1 MSLNLLL
8 HFVIILIFIPLGIQ
22 VYNRYKNTSWI
33 FFLIFSI
40 LISIWL
46 FLYTLVFSVSLGSDI
61 LLYLNRFMYF
71 LSLIWIYNML
81 LFVLFFN
88 NKNNINN
95 KYKIFIPILILWF
108 FSILTPYILE
118 SMSFS
123 LDKGRY
129 IENYWIMY
137 PIFSFLYMIFL
148 PLFSIISYFKL
159 KSLHSLNK
167 IRLLYVII
175 GFFIFVFWGILF
187 LTILP
192 LYWIH
197 VLDDNIPLLILPFLC
212 FTWIAIHS
220 YSFININLIISKIVS
235 FIVAWTLSIIST
247 IIIKNYYIQID
258 IWWINKHYNI
268 IDIILAISIFYL
280 IHTLLNKKIFFNKN
294 SIEFA
299 QSLNYIKKQISYLH
313 NLHDVNKQLKISF
326 KSLFWI
332 NQAHITYFSNTIE
345 NPIFNFFEFNKK
357 NNFFINEKIFLQKNK
372 NNVNSQDLSSFISS
386 KDYIIF
392 PINLNNKLIGYFSI
406 WKKRLKD
413 HFYNDEI
420 KILEEFQYF
429 LETHLKYINSYKK
442 IHELSVNLD
451 KKVDEQTIGYN
462 QLINKQKEFISYVSH
477 EVKGPIASS
486 IFQIDSILEEVIDD
500 ELNKKDLLK
509 ELHIL
514 NELLLKTGELVNK
527 LFSIQ
532 QFELT
537 SKSLFKERVHLINLL
552 KNEIWLFQKVHTNIT
567 FITNF
572 DESISYFTLD
582 KVQFRQVIDNLIN
595 NSIKIIN
602 QDKYEDG
609 QIFLGC
615 TQRWKEIIIEIE
627 DNWVGFTNL
636 DIKKIFDKYTT
647 WKWSS
652 VWLGM
657 GLYLCKTIVEL
668 HWGNIQAAFW
678 KKLWWAKII
687 IKIPII

>member
-22 VYNRYKNTSWI
+22 VYNRYKNTSGI

-46 FLYTLVFSVSLGSDI
+46 FLYTLVFSISLSTDI

-88 NKNNINN
+88 NKNNIDN
-95 KYKIFIPILILWF
+95 KYKIFIPILLLGI
-108 FSILTPYILE
+108 FSIFTPYILE
-118 SMSFS
+118 NMTFS
-123 LDKGRY
+123 VDKERY
-129 IENYWIMY
+129 IENYWIIY

-148 PLFSIISYFKL
+148 PLFSIISYIKL

-192 LYWIH
+192 LYSIH
-197 VLDDNIPLLILPFLC
+197 ILDDNIPLLILPFLC
-212 FTWIAIHS
+212 FTWISIHS

-235 FIVAWTLSIIST
+235 FIVASALSIITT

-268 IDIILAISIFYL
+268 IDIILAISIFYW
-280 IHTLLNKKIFFNKN
+280 IHSFLNKKVFLNKN
-294 SIEFA
+294 TLEFT

-313 NLHDVNKQLKISF
+313 NLNDVNKQLKISF

-332 NQAHITYFSNTIE
+332 NQAHITYFSDTIE
-345 NPIFNFFEFNKK
+345 NPLFNFFESNKK
-357 NNFFINEKIFLQKNK
+357 NKFFINEKIFLQQNK
-372 NNVNSQDLSSFISS
+372 NIFNSKTISNYIQE
-386 KDYIIF
+386 KEYIIF
-392 PINLNNKLIGYFSI
+392 PIYLNNDLSAYFSL
-406 WKKRLKD
+406 WKKTLKD
-413 HFYNDEI
+413 HFFNDEI
-420 KILEEFQYF
+420 TNLEEFQYF
-429 LETHLKYINSYKK
+429 LETHIKYINSYKK
-442 IHELSVNLD
+442 IHELSMNLD
-451 KKVDEQTIGYN
+451 KQVDEQTIEYN

-486 IFQIDSILEEVIDD
+486 IFQIDSIIEEVIDD
-500 ELNKKDLLK
+500 ELNKNDLLK

-514 NELLLKTGELVNK
+514 NDLLLKTWELVNK

-532 QFELT
+532 QFELK

-552 KNEIWLFQKVHTNIT
+552 QHEIILFKKVHTWIT
-567 FITNF
+567 FITDF
-572 DESISYFTLD
+572 DDIIKYIDLD
-582 KVQFRQVIDNLIN
+582 KVQFRQVIDNLVN

-602 QDKYEDG
+602 QNNTEDG
-609 QIFLGC
+609 QIYIWC
-615 TQRWKEIIIEIE
+615 KQKWKDLIIEIE
-627 DNWVGFTNL
+627 DNGVWFTNL

-647 WKWSS
+647 GKWSS
-652 VWLGM
+652 IWLWM

-678 KKLWWAKII
+678 KRLWWAKII
-687 IKIPII
+687 IKIPLI